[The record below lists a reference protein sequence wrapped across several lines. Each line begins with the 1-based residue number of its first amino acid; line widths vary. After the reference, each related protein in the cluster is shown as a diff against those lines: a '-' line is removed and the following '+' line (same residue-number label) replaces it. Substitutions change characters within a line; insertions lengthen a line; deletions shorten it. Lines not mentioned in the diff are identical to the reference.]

1 MRQYFE
7 SWFLL
12 FLYRGVFDTDLFV
25 PLLLSS
31 VMYPRSLEDKAGV
44 DRAERKEAVRI
55 LIFFFHILWMWENR
69 EQLWCRSELAEFYYR
84 VTKAE
89 GETLGTAEGE
99 WEGEVE
105 RTMKSN
111 GDECGHIVSS
121 NSSWEIAS
129 DASCSPRSFPTQG
142 LPVR

>member
-12 FLYRGVFDTDLFV
+12 FIGASLMQTYSSPCYFLLWCIQEVWKTKRGWTE
-25 PLLLSS
+25 P
-31 VMYPRSLEDKAGV
+31 
-44 DRAERKEAVRI
+44 KEKRQWEYWF
-55 LIFFFHILWMWENR
+55 FFFHILWMWENR

-89 GETLGTAEGE
+89 GETLGTVEGE